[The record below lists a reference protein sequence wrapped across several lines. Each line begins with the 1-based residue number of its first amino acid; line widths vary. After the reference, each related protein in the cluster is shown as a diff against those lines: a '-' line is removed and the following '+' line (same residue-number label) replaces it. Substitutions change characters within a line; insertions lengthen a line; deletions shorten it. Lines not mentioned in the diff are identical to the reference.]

1 MKKIFKHFSLTLAS
15 ISAITAPVAAVI
27 SCGDKTEQSSSLGTK
42 VINFDSLLN
51 SPTLKTN
58 EVKTAIKEV
67 LSGAVGSITF
77 NGKTTSLSGYAKQDG
92 NKAYEEV
99 KKLVE
104 AIKKHYPSTLEGA
117 KPGFIDVPTYD
128 LSDIKLNFPS
138 QVGGLFGTSEEIG
151 LPAAPEHSHWEIA
164 LPSLYTETS
173 AIGEKVNVWAVPQA
187 WQLPEEYDF
196 TANPTL
202 SGKAKLVADL
212 GFKLAN
218 NDEYDITF
226 ALPSNVYGAFT
237 GLNKDSVTVT
247 QNTDIHT
254 PTGVIH
260 LNDTIDKTKLVA
272 KVYDETGETLVG
284 PLDSNDSL
292 SNLNSGTYILKIEF
306 KDGVQGHFM
315 PNASHERIIKIHPVK
330 TTITSFQNSDI
341 TSVDAVHMND
351 GSIAMAAGLTLP
363 EGIELDVLNGN
374 RKVGRLNNQN
384 RTLTNVEV
392 GTYTIKP
399 ISVNDKIAVDEAN
412 APLTVEVAPSDSML
426 AIKEVFK
433 NLKFDF
439 SKTNQELFG
448 MVIPTYTIE
457 LHPGVYKPMFAG
469 FTFEMVD
476 STKAVKWTIPVNDAG
491 EGLIGSTTQKAQT
504 VTGMLNPNPA
514 NDPSFIDGLASTHG
528 KWGIKITPPTGT
540 AVIVWFDA
548 LGMDAGQV
556 YFQSGFKNFE

>member
-15 ISAITAPVAAVI
+15 VSVIAAPVVAVV
-27 SCGDKTEQSSSLGTK
+27 SCGDKAEQSGSLGTK

-67 LSGAVGSITF
+67 LSGRVGSITF
-77 NGKTTSLSGYAKQDG
+77 DGKTTSLSGYAKQDG

-117 KPGFIDVPTYD
+117 KPGFVDVPTYD
-128 LSDIKLNFPS
+128 FSDVKLNFPS
-138 QVGGLFGTSEEIG
+138 QVGELFGTSKEIG
-151 LPAAPEHSHWEIA
+151 LPASPEHSHWEIA
-164 LPSLYTETS
+164 FPSLYTETS
-173 AIGEKVNVWAVPQA
+173 AIGEKVDVWAVPQA
-187 WQLPEEYDF
+187 WQLPEDYDF

-226 ALPSNVYGAFT
+226 ALPSNVYGAFA

-247 QNTDIHT
+247 QNTDINT

-272 KVYDETGETLVG
+272 KVYDETGKTLIG
-284 PLDSNDSL
+284 SLDSNDSL

-315 PNASHERIIKIHPVK
+315 PNAPHERIVKINPVK
-330 TTITSFQNSDI
+330 TTIASFQSSDI

-392 GTYTIKP
+392 GTYTVKP

-412 APLTVEVAPSDSML
+412 TPLTVEVAPSDSML
-426 AIKEVFK
+426 AIKETFK

-439 SKTNQELFG
+439 SKTNQEMFG

-469 FTFEMVD
+469 YTLEMVD
-476 STKAVKWTIPVNDAG
+476 STKAVKWTIPVNDPMTG
-491 EGLIGSTTQKAQT
+491 EGLMGEGAQT

-528 KWGIKITPPTGT
+528 IWGIKITPPTGT